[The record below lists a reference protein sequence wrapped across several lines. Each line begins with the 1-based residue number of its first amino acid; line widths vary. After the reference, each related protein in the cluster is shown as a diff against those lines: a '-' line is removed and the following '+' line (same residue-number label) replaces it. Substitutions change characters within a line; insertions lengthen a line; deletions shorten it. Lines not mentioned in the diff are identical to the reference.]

1 MGEVLS
7 SWNGDGVFVRGDDPH
22 NSSKSMAL
30 FQDKYSTIDETITGT
45 SGDDLILWSGSPS
58 YGSDF
63 IDGGNG
69 KDVISINDYSDN
81 FTIKSQSSG
90 LTYFNDNRGLS
101 YDQYGHAVLSNVEQI
116 EFLDKTVTI
125 RGTSTSSSPI
135 QDKYSTID
143 ETITGTSGDD
153 LILWSGSPSY
163 GSDFIDGGNG
173 KDVIS
178 INDYSDNFTIK
189 SQSSGLTYFNDN
201 RGLSYD
207 QYGHAVLSNVEQIEF
222 LDKTVNIGNS
232 SGSDNEV
239 EWNDIYGTRRA
250 DELTGTK
257 SADYIDGG
265 KGDDFIYGGAG
276 DDLIVGGKGLD
287 IIEGGEGEDWF
298 VADTKLGRG
307 KMNFDVITD
316 FEVGVDVLMV
326 AGNTKGLWIDNYQG
340 DAILVRGKKD
350 VIAWIDD
357 AGGQLEWGGSDGNLI
372 M

>member
-30 FQDKYSTIDETITGT
+30 F
-45 SGDDLILWSGSPS
+45 
-58 YGSDF
+58 
-63 IDGGNG
+63 
-69 KDVISINDYSDN
+69 
-81 FTIKSQSSG
+81 
-90 LTYFNDNRGLS
+90 
-101 YDQYGHAVLSNVEQI
+101 
-116 EFLDKTVTI
+116 
-125 RGTSTSSSPI
+125 

-298 VADTKLGRG
+298 ATDKKLGRG
-307 KMNFDVITD
+307 KNNFDVITD

-326 AGNTKGLWIDNYQG
+326 MGNTKGLWIDNYEG
-340 DAILVRGKKD
+340 DALLVRGRKD
-350 VIAWIDD
+350 VIAWIDG